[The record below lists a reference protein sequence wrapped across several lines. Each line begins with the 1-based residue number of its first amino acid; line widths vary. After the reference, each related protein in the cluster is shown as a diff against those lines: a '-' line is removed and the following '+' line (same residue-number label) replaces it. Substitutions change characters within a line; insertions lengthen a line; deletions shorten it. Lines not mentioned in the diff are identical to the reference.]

1 MIDDILLFLKVVDAG
16 SILAAEK
23 KLSIP
28 HTTAAR
34 KIDALEAKIGK
45 ALLIRSPKG
54 VSLTEDGKF
63 FYNCF
68 KSYEQKLNDLFED
81 NEAKVAG
88 KLNVVLPFTFAN
100 DVLIPRLTKLLLK
113 YPELELNIIHN
124 FNKFNMKREL
134 YDLAII
140 DYAPMQQAQKIKRI
154 GHTQT
159 VLVCTPEYVL
169 NYGLLDN
176 IDECN
181 QHLIVCK
188 PDSKGLPNNKIRF
201 YRSDDDDYLEVKIQ
215 SKVVLPS
222 YVESKSFVVNH
233 QGIADLPRYLVASEI
248 KSGKLIQLFPEY
260 HTGFIDY
267 YLMRNI
273 NENDARYKLF
283 IDYIYKIFE
292 NLSDNDLEKSA

>member
-34 KIDALEAKIGK
+34 KIDGLESRIGK
-45 ALLIRSPKG
+45 TLLIRSPQG

-68 KSYEQKLNDLFED
+68 KNYEQKLNDLVED
-81 NEAKVAG
+81 NDSKVNG

-100 DVLIPRLTKLLLK
+100 NILIPQIANLLLS
-113 YPELELNIIHN
+113 YPDLELNIIHN
-124 FNKFNMKREL
+124 FNKFNMKKEL

-140 DYAPMQQAQKIKRI
+140 DYAPKQQSQKIKRI
-154 GHTQT
+154 GRFRT
-159 VLVCTPEYVL
+159 VLTCTPEYIL
-169 NYGLLDN
+169 KNGLLDSV
-176 IDECN
+176 DKCN
-181 QHLIVCK
+181 QHLVVCK
-188 PDSKGLPNNKIRF
+188 PDSNGLVNNKIRL
-201 YRSDDDDYLEVKIQ
+201 YSLNDNYLEVKIQ
-215 SKVVLPS
+215 SKIVLSS
-222 YVESKSFVVNH
+222 YVEAKSFVMNH
-233 QGIADLPRYLVASEI
+233 QGVADLPQFLIDAEI

-273 NENDARYKLF
+273 NENDIKYKVF